1 MKNSTKNWP
10 QMEPTAQ
17 LPVQQ
22 KTKPV
27 LEIIKWKWG
36 K

>member
-1 MKNSTKNWP
+1 
-10 QMEPTAQ
+10 MEPTAQ